1 VTKEMIVGE
10 QTLNCHSSANEIKKA
25 YLKAARHIHP
35 DKTVDMLLEERLIAD
50 EVFIVLTDEY
60 NAYKRSKGLV

>member
-1 VTKEMIVGE
+1 
-10 QTLNCHSSANEIKKA
+10 
-25 YLKAARHIHP
+25 
-35 DKTVDMLLEERLIAD
+35 MLLEERLIAD